1 MGKIVKFKSIKF
13 YDYSFKY
20 IYKRLLNC
28 GGYVVAPAASSLSEI
43 IFNKRYYYSLRNS
56 DIAIFDSGFFC
67 ILLRIFKQIKV
78 KKLSGYLFL
87 KLLLEEKNIKNKK
100 FFLINPSQREN
111 IKNFNLLRS
120 KGVLCQRSLIA
131 PVYNMSNYK
140 DLGLINMINSYN
152 PDILIINLGGG
163 IQEPLA
169 AFIKQKS
176 KKKKLIILCTG
187 AAISFLTKE
196 QAPISEFYDK
206 YYLGWMIRLI
216 HRPKSYFPRVIKS
229 LSMIKYFK

>member
-1 MGKIVKFKSIKF
+1 MGKIVKFQSIKF
-13 YDYSFKY
+13 FDYSFKY
-20 IYKRLLNC
+20 LFNKLLNC
-28 GGYVVAPAASSLSEI
+28 GGYLVAPAASSLCDI
-43 IFNKRYYYSLRNS
+43 KFNKKYYYSLRNS

-67 ILLRIFKQIKV
+67 ILLRIFKKIKV

-100 FFLINPSQREN
+100 FFLINPSMKEN

-120 KGVLCQRSLIA
+120 KGIINQKSCIA
-131 PVYNMSNYK
+131 PIYNLSNYN
-140 DLGLINMINSYN
+140 DLRLINKINIYN

-169 AFIKQKS
+169 DFIKQKS
-176 KKKKLIILCTG
+176 NKKKLIILCTG

-196 QAPISEFYDK
+196 QAPISTFYDK

-216 HRPKSYFPRVIKS
+216 YKPKNFFPRIISSFKLIK
-229 LSMIKYFK
+229 FF